1 MNKKYI
7 IIWVISSV
15 ILVLVLTT
23 IININTL
30 NRVKKDLI
38 NEKSSDDKILVNEIK
53 NQNLKIEIIK
63 KTIEDS
69 EKELKQTKIINVCTK
84 TQLDRLLQNLEY
96 QINYCTWS
104 NLDNFEV
111 GL

>member
-15 ILVLVLTT
+15 ILILVLTT

-69 EKELKQTKIINVCTK
+69 EK
-84 TQLDRLLQNLEY
+84 
-96 QINYCTWS
+96 
-104 NLDNFEV
+104 
-111 GL
+111 